1 MIGDIVSAIGN
12 WFGGQAAR
20 ESSEN
25 IAEKNIAMQREFAQN
40 GIQWKVNDA
49 KAAGVH
55 PLFALGASTTSF
67 SNVAGGDGG
76 ADYIS
81 KMGQDIGRAVNSTA
95 TQETRDKAFTAA
107 TEKLAL
113 ERGSLENELLKSQIV
128 RLRQQSTPAFPAASA
143 PAGVALLGGD
153 VPKGAPNDP
162 IKAVPGPEHVGVD
175 PGATWLHH
183 PGFSDASKTEDRY
196 GDIGEE
202 VKGGLINF
210 PADLYWNMMNSPT
223 FYGPLTRAAARW
235 SSARRRASGDYYVSK
250 RYRD

>member
-1 MIGDIVSAIGN
+1 MIGDIISAVGN

-20 ESSEN
+20 ESQEKIAAQN
-25 IAEKNIAMQREFAQN
+25 IALQREFAQN

-76 ADYIS
+76 AEYLS
-81 KMGQDIGRAVNSTA
+81 KMGQDIGRAVNA
-95 TQETRDKAFTAA
+95 TTTEENRDKAFTVASN
-107 TEKLAL
+107 KIAL
-113 ERGSLENELLKSQIV
+113 ERGALENELLKSQITRV
-128 RLRQQSTPAFPAASA
+128 RQQTNPAMPAAVT
-143 PAGVALLGGD
+143 PQGVALLGGD
-153 VPKGAPNDP
+153 VPKGAANDP
-162 IKAVPGPEHVGVD
+162 IKAAPGPEHVGVD
-175 PGATWLHH
+175 PGATWLHN
-183 PGFSDASKTEDRY
+183 PNFSDAQKTEDRY

-202 VKGGLINF
+202 VKGAFINF

-235 SSARRRASGDYYVSK
+235 SSARRRASGDYFVSK